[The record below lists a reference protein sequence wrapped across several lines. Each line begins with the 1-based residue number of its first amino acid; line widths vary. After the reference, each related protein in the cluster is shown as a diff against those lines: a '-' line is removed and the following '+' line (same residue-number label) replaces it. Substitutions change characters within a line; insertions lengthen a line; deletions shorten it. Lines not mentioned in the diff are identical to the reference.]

1 MRHEGNAGMPGD
13 VDCAV
18 AGARFFFFSRSVVR
32 VHQGAQRSH
41 DGLPQQEYLAP
52 PFTMHLSLW
61 W

>member
-1 MRHEGNAGMPGD
+1 MPGD

-18 AGARFFFFSRSVVR
+18 AGARFFFFFSRSVVR